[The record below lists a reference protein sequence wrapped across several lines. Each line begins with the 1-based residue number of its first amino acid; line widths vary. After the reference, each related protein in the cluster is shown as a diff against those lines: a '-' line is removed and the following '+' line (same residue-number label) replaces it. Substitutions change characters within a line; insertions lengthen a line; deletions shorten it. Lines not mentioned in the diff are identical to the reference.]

1 METGPGPLLVV
12 DDEEMNR
19 DLLSRRL
26 ERRGYVVEVA
36 TDGQQALDMVAER
49 SFDLILLD
57 IMMPGMDG
65 MEVLGVLRQRYSALE
80 LPVIMAT
87 AKDDSHSVIDA
98 LNMGA
103 NDYVI
108 KPIDFPVLMAR
119 LQAQLARKRAEEEL
133 RQAKEEA
140 EEANQAKS
148 QFLASVSHELR
159 TPLNSIIGF
168 ANLLLKNK
176 AGNLRAQEITFLER
190 VSDNGMHLLGLINDI
205 LDLSKMEA
213 KRMEVEIVSVSLDEL
228 VRETLGQ
235 MEGRMVGS
243 QVELRA
249 ELPAAMASLETDADK
264 LKQILI
270 NLIGNA
276 IKFTE
281 SGSISVR
288 VEADA
293 PAGNPMR
300 IDVVDTGIGIPEDR
314 LEKIFEA
321 FQQADS
327 STSRKYGGTGLGL
340 AITRSLLE
348 LLEYRIEV
356 QSEVG
361 KGSTFS
367 ILIDADAS
375 ASSHPD

>member
-26 ERRGYVVEVA
+26 ERRGYAVEVA

-168 ANLLLKNK
+168 SNLLLKNK

-205 LDLSKMEA
+205 LDLSKVEA

-367 ILIDADAS
+367 ILLNADAS
-375 ASSHPD
+375 ASSRPG